1 MPVTTFAGRR
11 ETVTIEVAAA
21 RLGLSLSK
29 AYELAKQDDAL
40 HPQVPV
46 LRFGRK
52 LAVPVRALDKLLL
65 AEDPRPLTTP

>member
-1 MPVTTFAGRR
+1 MPAKELTKNH
-11 ETVTIEVAAA
+11 ETVSIEIAAA
-21 RLGLSLSK
+21 RLGISLSK
-29 AYELAKQDDAL
+29 AYELAKQDGAL

-65 AEDPRPLTTP
+65 LTEEK

>member
-1 MPVTTFAGRR
+1 MPAKELTKNH
-11 ETVTIEVAAA
+11 ETVSIEIAAA
-21 RLGLSLSK
+21 RLGISLSK
-29 AYELAKQDDAL
+29 AYELARQDSAL

-65 AEDPRPLTTP
+65 LAEEK